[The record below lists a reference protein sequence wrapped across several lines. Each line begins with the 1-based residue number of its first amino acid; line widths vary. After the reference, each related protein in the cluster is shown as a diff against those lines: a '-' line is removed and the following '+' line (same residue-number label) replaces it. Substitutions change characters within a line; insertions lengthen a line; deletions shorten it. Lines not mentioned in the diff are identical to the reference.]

1 MVQNKAVVKGV
12 PMTGQGQ
19 DKKSAHRLS
28 VNMTGK
34 QHRELSEIAHRN
46 KVSVAWVIREAIE
59 RLLKDEFPLLHVA
72 KE

>member
-1 MVQNKAVVKGV
+1 MASEVHG
-12 PMTGQGQ
+12 
-19 DKKSAHRLS
+19 KKSSHRLS
-28 VNMTGK
+28 VSLTGE

-46 KVSVAWVIREAIE
+46 RVSVAWVIREAIN

>member
-1 MVQNKAVVKGV
+1 MTSEVHDNK
-12 PMTGQGQ
+12 
-19 DKKSAHRLS
+19 SSHRLS
-28 VNMTGK
+28 VSLTAE

-46 KVSVAWVIREAIE
+46 RVSVAWIIREAIN